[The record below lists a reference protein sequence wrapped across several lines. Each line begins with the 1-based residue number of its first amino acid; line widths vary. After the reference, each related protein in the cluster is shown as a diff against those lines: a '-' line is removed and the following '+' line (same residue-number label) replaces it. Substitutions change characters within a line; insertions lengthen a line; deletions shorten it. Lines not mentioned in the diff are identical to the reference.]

1 MRTLHFSVI
10 VEDHEHWTK
19 EHSDKCDAD
28 DPESYDDWVV
38 AQINE
43 VMIKAG
49 DDFIKAHPDLFRGS
63 EVI

>member
-1 MRTLHFSVI
+1 MSGTLMTLHFSFI
-10 VEDHEHWTK
+10 V
-19 EHSDKCDAD
+19 D
-28 DPESYDDWVV
+28 DPARWDEANKIAGDDDPDWVV